1 MAKEYVR
8 YFRAGDRPMRSLVF
22 LVMGLL
28 ELAVAGVLVAFGWQ
42 LPAQADVDRTFG
54 RAEHVT
60 RRTGTQVRLFRQQVH
75 DLRRP
80 ELQDL
85 GRQLQAETKTVTGTL
100 RSQAVDFD
108 RLRTVGDA
116 LGDVAEGLDGLSDA
130 LDGGNLG
137 KIGEALGTTASYLD
151 EKVAP
156 SAGQAAKHLDESTA
170 GLAADAKAL
179 GALLRQAPP
188 DLKAARDIHDSLGR
202 FSEGLDRMQDLFK
215 AQRLTAMR
223 DGFKGLDTSLTT
235 GAEQV
240 DRLAGYHYPVV
251 TFRGLKPEVEQ
262 RKFWPEGDKIADGM
276 RKAAAGAKAADEEMA
291 ALENDLPKLRTSL
304 EEGRKM
310 ADRTREALAVALKQ
324 QDKVE
329 ALLKNVPEHSARL
342 AEELPKLSG
351 DLARILRETERLKD
365 VAAML
370 RQAQKG
376 VDAAVARWPQL
387 KTDLG
392 KASTLLRATRGQVRQ
407 ALDRR
412 EEYEAA
418 LKQSI
423 VLAESF
429 ATLLPIYLESL
440 DRQMQEQEQGLDDLG
455 RGLDEVT
462 DVMPEYARATNGLV
476 GTARLLA
483 WLVAAIVAVHG
494 AYLLVS
500 VRLGH
505 LLATGP
511 TSAPRGYHGAL
522 TPARSP
528 EPS

>member
-1 MAKEYVR
+1 
-8 YFRAGDRPMRSLVF
+8 MRRIVF

-28 ELAVAGVLVAFGWQ
+28 ELAVAGILIAFSCQ
-42 LPAQADVDRTFG
+42 LPRQAEVDRTFD
-54 RAEHVT
+54 RAGHVT
-60 RRTGTQVRLFRQQVH
+60 QRTSSQVKLFRQQVH

-100 RSQAVDFD
+100 KSQTVDFD
-108 RLRTVGDA
+108 RMRTVGDA
-116 LGDVAEGLDGLSDA
+116 LGDVAEGLDGLSDT

-156 SAGQAAKHLDESTA
+156 SAIEAAKHLDDSTA
-170 GLAADAKAL
+170 GLGTDAKTL
-179 GALLRQAPP
+179 CALLRQAPP
-188 DLKAARDIHDSLGR
+188 DLKAARDIHDSLAR
-202 FSEGLDRMQDLFK
+202 FGEGLDRMQELFK
-215 AQRLTAMR
+215 AQRLSAMR
-223 DGFKGLDTSLTT
+223 DGFKGLETSLST

-251 TFRGLKPEVEQ
+251 TIRGLKPEVEQ

-276 RKAAAGAKAADEEMA
+276 RKAAAGAKAADDEMA
-291 ALENDLPKLRTSL
+291 ALEADLPKLRTSL

-310 ADRTREALAVALKQ
+310 TDRTREALALALKQ

-329 ALLKNVPEHSARL
+329 ALLKSVPEHSARL
-342 AEELPKLSG
+342 TEALPKLTA
-351 DLARILRETERLKD
+351 DLSRVLRETEHLKD
-365 VAAML
+365 VAVAL

-376 VDAAVARWPQL
+376 VDAAVARWPEL
-387 KTDLG
+387 KGHLG
-392 KASTLLRATRGQVRQ
+392 RASTLLRATQGQIRQ
-407 ALDRR
+407 AIDRR
-412 EEYEAA
+412 TDYEAA

-423 VLAESF
+423 VLADSF
-429 ATLLPIYLESL
+429 ATLLPVYLESL

-455 RGLDEVT
+455 HGLDEVSA
-462 DVMPEYARATNGLV
+462 VMPEYARATNGLV

-483 WLVAAIVAVHG
+483 WLVAGIVGLHG

-500 VRLGH
+500 LRLGK
-505 LLATGP
+505 AY
-511 TSAPRGYHGAL
+511 SV
-522 TPARSP
+522 
-528 EPS
+528 